1 MYFSDIHSHIL
12 YGTDDG
18 PKTREEMFKTVDL
31 AYKNG
36 IRLICATPHF
46 HPGYFG
52 DNRESTA
59 RSYAVLTEYCDSKY
73 PDIELF
79 LGNEL
84 FYLPESIGWLK
95 NGVCLPMGNSRT
107 VLVEFDVNSSEDYIA
122 EAVDRILNVGY
133 LPIIAHAERYRKLSM
148 GRIWAI
154 KQNGA
159 LVQANAGVFN
169 AGVLLLG
176 EKRRLNMMLD
186 DNLIDFVSSD
196 THGTTKRVPDIQ
208 SAYDYIL
215 KKCGRE
221 IADKLCYKNAK
232 RLLSLKGLEE
242 G

>member
-46 HPGYFG
+46 HPGFFG

-59 RSYAVLTEYCDSKY
+59 HAYAVLSEYCSSKY

-84 FYLPESIGWLK
+84 FYMPESIGWIK
-95 NGVCLPMGNSRT
+95 NGVCNPMGDSRT
-107 VLVEFDVNSSEDYIA
+107 VLVEFDVDSSEDYIA
-122 EAVDRILNVGY
+122 EAVDRILNAGY
-133 LPIIAHAERYRKLSM
+133 LPIIAHAERYRKLSC
-148 GRIWAI
+148 GRLWAI

-159 LVQANAGVFN
+159 LVQVNAGAFD
-169 AGVLLLG
+169 AHPLMFGI
-176 EKRRLNMMLD
+176 KRRLKQMLA
-186 DNLIDFVSSD
+186 DNLVDFVSSD
-196 THGTTKRVPDIQ
+196 AHGSTKRVPNVKF
-208 SAYDYIL
+208 AYDYL
-215 KKCGRE
+215 ASKHGKE
-221 IADKLCYKNAK
+221 IADKLCCKNAK
-232 RLLSLKGLEE
+232 KLLSLKGSEE